1 LKECQHFKCYQA
13 RETSF
18 PRFSRRTVDL
28 TDQFGTTSADVQ
40 RPDRLC
46 NPADKN
52 GEGIGDPTVHGM
64 CYRISE
70 PTFQHRD
77 VLVANQFGQETLTVL
92 RPDSLCNPAAK
103 DGIPL
108 SEDSDPN
115 HFKCYKVR
123 PSGGRFQ
130 ERTVTVADQFET
142 KVTRVI
148 KPLLLC
154 NPVDK
159 NGEGIPDPSCH
170 LVCYRIRDAIGQTRF
185 PGAMVT
191 VEDQFTTEDLRTFTG
206 ECRKAGYLCVPSSK
220 TELP

>member
-1 LKECQHFKCYQA
+1 VLPGERPELPAVPAPQVTLA
-13 RETSF
+13 
-18 PRFSRRTVDL
+18 
-28 TDQFGTTSADVQ
+28 DQFGATTATVT

-52 GEGIGDPTVHGM
+52 GEGIGEPTIHGM

-70 PTFQHRD
+70 PAFQHRD
-77 VLVANQFGQETLTVL
+77 VLVSNQFGQQTLTVL
-92 RPDSLCNPAAK
+92 SPESLCNPAEK
-103 DGIPL
+103 DGIPMPG
-108 SEDSDPN
+108 DVNPN

-123 PSGGRFQ
+123 GQPGERFD
-130 ERTVTVADQFET
+130 ERTVSVADQFET
-142 KVTRVI
+142 KTTRVI

-170 LVCYRIRDAIGQTRF
+170 LVCYRIRDAVGQT
-185 PGAMVT
+185 PLPPTDVT
-191 VEDQFTTEDLRTFTG
+191 VDDQFSSEDLRTFVG
-206 ECRKAGYLCVPSSK
+206 ECRRAGYLCVPSSK